1 MSIHPVSSSAV
12 AAQVAMV
19 KMINSK
25 VIGSWRAKI
34 LSTGTDSPPPQN
46 HPMIKNPSTA
56 TASGIKISS
65 GKNCPSSTVSSS
77 GAKICGAGKR
87 KSLPMYGPTSA
98 QATNK
103 SAPHQV
109 PDSSSATVVETLNR
123 EVISGSDKET
133 MSRRRY

>member
-1 MSIHPVSSSAV
+1 GADAAEV
-12 AAQVAMV
+12 ARV
-19 KMINSK
+19 KTINNK
-25 VIGSWRAKI
+25 VMGGWPANI
-34 LSTGTDSPPPQN
+34 LSTGTASPPPQT
-46 HPMIKNPSTA
+46 HPMIKEPRTA
-56 TASGIKISS
+56 TASGMKIAS
-65 GKNCPSSTVSSS
+65 GKNCPSRTVSSS